1 MTQRVTLM
9 DPRPA
14 VETAGAAVLGV
25 GVGDLRRQATAAA
38 AVAAVAVAAID
49 HSATI
54 ADGGRGF
61 RLDASPTATPL
72 SPAIATVPPS
82 NVTALVADA
91 FPLDTFALVDAL
103 HSRFHRRARSFEP
116 VSHLKTL
123 CASAGQTVLASPSAS
138 CPCYLSSVV
147 VDKAPVSAG
156 RSTTPV
162 AGYTPGWHVLLVTDA
177 DYQSWRASDPVAGV
191 LPRSVGTYS
200 RVVPR
205 NGQVPRADV
214 LVDTVGDFWLLFAR
228 AGSEAEVTSRAC
240 LDEASYVFESVPTPC
255 PRRAGGGGISPRIVG
270 GLEAST
276 AEASFMVALF
286 DANDVFFCGGSLVAA
301 RGTLMVLTAAHCAEV
316 GPAVVRLAALAPQRQ
331 GAGKAAAGG
340 GEVSGAT
347 PYSGGRYAVAHVFIH
362 PLWDAVRLKHDIAL
376 LQLHDVSIPETA
388 TKLSRAVIP
397 LATHSGVVDV
407 GDTLRTAGWGARR
420 EEFAWLPAA
429 GNALQ
434 SVELDVVGAPACAR
448 AYPNSVDGWRQLCAG
463 VPGGG
468 CDSCQGDS
476 GGPAYVWSTAALAAN
491 GSDAA
496 KAADAG
502 VGRWVQ
508 VGIVSFGTGCARPGM
523 PGVYTSVA
531 AYRDWIHD
539 GTVVEERAPAT
550 LSMTVLVV
558 AGVGA
563 SVACVL
569 IAIVATVALRGKRA
583 AAAQGD

>member
-1 MTQRVTLM
+1 M
-9 DPRPA
+9 
-14 VETAGAAVLGV
+14 
-25 GVGDLRRQATAAA
+25 
-38 AVAAVAVAAID
+38 
-49 HSATI
+49 
-54 ADGGRGF
+54 
-61 RLDASPTATPL
+61 
-72 SPAIATVPPS
+72 
-82 NVTALVADA
+82 
-91 FPLDTFALVDAL
+91 DAL

-255 PRRAGGGGISPRIVG
+255 PVRLQPQAAGRAVAAGAEDGGDSAPPARRGVVRRSGALGGGISPRIVG

-569 IAIVATVALRGKRA
+569 IAIVATVALRGEAGGGCTGRLI
-583 AAAQGD
+583 